1 MSVRDEAC
9 LADAQPDK
17 GGHIV
22 DIPVASPG
30 HAHHTGLLSR
40 TFPGKVYSP
49 RLPHVT
55 FGSCEELRDVGRSIK
70 MSEMKSDDPASE
82 EERDWVAAKA
92 FFENLKTNKPRP
104 VRLVSECSLT

>member
-1 MSVRDEAC
+1 MSVREEVC

-30 HAHHTGLLSR
+30 HAHHTGLLLR
-40 TFPGKVYSP
+40 TFPGKVYS
-49 RLPHVT
+49 LLHVS
-55 FGSCEELRDVGRSIK
+55 FGSCEELRDVGKSIK
-70 MSEMKSDDPASE
+70 MSEMKSDDPAGE

-92 FFENLKTNKPRP
+92 FFDNLKTNKPRP
-104 VRLVSECSLT
+104 VRLVSKCSLT